1 MEYEP
6 NVCSPLLFKTF
17 LAQKYGYRPF
27 PPKISASEFNQLLS
41 AVNKDDNVALLK
53 KWFWLD
59 ESLVPPT
66 YILQPITDL
75 LPHYNN
81 QNVTK
86 EERSEA
92 SNQWWTDFEAIQVI
106 LREAAAIALKDN
118 QSAKWKYF
126 MSGMTRVSELF
137 QTSEMERFAKIL
149 YVFSC

>member
-1 MEYEP
+1 MRSWLLIY
-6 NVCSPLLFKTF
+6 SPLLFQTF

-41 AVNKDDNVALLK
+41 AVNKDDDIALLK

-59 ESLVPPT
+59 ENLVPPT

-92 SNQWWTDFEAIQVI
+92 SNQWWTDFEAMQVI
-106 LREAAAIALKDN
+106 LREAASVALKDD
-118 QSAKWKYF
+118 QSAMWKYF
-126 MSGMTRVSELF
+126 MSGITR
-137 QTSEMERFAKIL
+137 A
-149 YVFSC
+149 